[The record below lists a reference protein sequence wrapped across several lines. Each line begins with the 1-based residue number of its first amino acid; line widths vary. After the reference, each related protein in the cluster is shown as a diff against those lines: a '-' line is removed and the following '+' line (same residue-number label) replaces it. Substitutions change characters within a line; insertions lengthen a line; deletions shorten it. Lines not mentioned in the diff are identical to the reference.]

1 MKIRML
7 RMVILF
13 CLGLPGVSIGA
24 TDAAQTDELKIT
36 ETGGAGASESD
47 AAGASESDAAEASES
62 DAAEAG
68 ESDAAEA
75 GESDAVEAG
84 ESDAVE
90 AGESDAAE
98 AGESDAAEA
107 GESDAAEAGES
118 DAAEA
123 GESDA
128 AEAGESDAAE
138 TGESDAAEAGESDAV
153 EAGESD
159 AAEAGESDAAEAEDG
174 GGGGILSTILQ
185 WFQGRNLDTDPEGEQ
200 AQARQQGREADGKE
214 VTLSHVYQAIR
225 NLIAEI
231 EILRQATGVVDAPPE
246 ADPREEQAPIHA
258 YSKSL
263 EVMEKTARVQRRL
276 GMIPV
281 EVGPIPVKRITPQDV
296 HRNVQAI
303 IEELRRVKRQLVIE
317 DEIQPAPFAGGKTP
331 SLLYKNLGDASFLL
345 DGLVG
350 RPTTSN
356 DAYMHVLRV
365 HDELE
370 LIAAK
375 LGVALESDPL
385 MVESKERTQGSRSA
399 DSEGHVQGHQPAVQ
413 AGYGRVERP
422 QPDACAGH
430 SGGSHS
436 TPPTSC
442 WRRWRGSKCIWTFRL
457 PPRGAP

>member
-1 MKIRML
+1 MKNRML

-47 AAGASESDAAEASES
+47 AAK
-62 DAAEAG
+62 AG
-68 ESDAAEA
+68 ESDAAKA
-75 GESDAVEAG
+75 GESDAAKAG
-84 ESDAVE
+84 ESDAAKAGE
-90 AGESDAAE
+90 SDAAKAGESDAAKAGESDAAE

-128 AEAGESDAAE
+128 AEA
-138 TGESDAAEAGESDAV
+138 
-153 EAGESD
+153 
-159 AAEAGESDAAEAEDG
+159 EDG
-174 GGGGILSTILQ
+174 SGGGILSTILQ
-185 WFQGRNLDTDPEGEQ
+185 WFQGRNLDTDSEGEQ
-200 AQARQQGREADGKE
+200 AQGRQQGREGDGKE

-231 EILRQATGVVDAPPE
+231 EILRQATGVADAPPE
-246 ADPREEQAPIHA
+246 ADSREDQTPIHA
-258 YSKSL
+258 YAKSL
-263 EVMEKTARVQRRL
+263 EVMEKTARIQRRL

-281 EVGPIPVKRITPQDV
+281 EVGPIPVKRITPQEL
-296 HRNVQAI
+296 HRNVRAI

-365 HDELE
+365 HDEME

-385 MVESKERTQGSRSA
+385 MVESKKEPKEIAQQILRATYKAINLQSRLGMDASSVPNPTLVQVTPAEVFDSTNILLAEMARVKVHLNIRSPPAQRRESRNKQPKDVFAQVLLVIKNLDILTKAA
-399 DSEGHVQGHQPAVQ
+399 DNAS
-413 AGYGRVERP
+413 
-422 QPDACAGH
+422 
-430 SGGSHS
+430 
-436 TPPTSC
+436 
-442 WRRWRGSKCIWTFRL
+442 
-457 PPRGAP
+457 